1 MIRTRYNKVLLVAPE
16 VFPDELLTD
25 YKNVKHISSVSR
37 IFPSLN
43 ELNPDLVIFDYEFV
57 GKDLEKILRRIN
69 INTFYDKLKICC
81 YKSGQDEKT
90 DGLLKVLGVDYLIY
104 HEDLVKPSKN
114 KTRVNNFSTVLDTS
128 ILKWIGAASN

>member
-25 YKNVKHISSVSR
+25 YKNVKHISSISR

-69 INTFYDKLKICC
+69 INTFYDKLKIYCF
-81 YKSGQDEKT
+81 KSRPDEKT
-90 DGLLKVLGVDYLIY
+90 DGLLKALGVDGLIY
-104 HEDLVKPSKN
+104 QEDLLKPSKN
-114 KTRVNNFSTVLDTS
+114 KTMVNNFSAVLDSS